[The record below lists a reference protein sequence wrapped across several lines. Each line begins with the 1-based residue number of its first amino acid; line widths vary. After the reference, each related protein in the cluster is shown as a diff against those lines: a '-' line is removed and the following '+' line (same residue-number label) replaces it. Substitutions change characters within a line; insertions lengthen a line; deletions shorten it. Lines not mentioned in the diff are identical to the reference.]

1 MVFGEIGDHQS
12 SGSTGADLMYIC
24 IIEYS
29 EEDVGKNATDEGA
42 YGYIYIESISI
53 SVYIHMYVYIY
64 ICVWLFLCVVI
75 PIHMKPYLSRYL
87 KVSN

>member
-64 ICVWLFLCVVI
+64 TSVYGYFYVLL
-75 PIHMKPYLSRYL
+75 YLYI
-87 KVSN
+87 